1 MRWVP
6 AYFPFTHPSWE
17 LEIRTG
23 MTTDADPEG
32 WTEMLGC
39 GILRQEIL
47 DHSASSILLQLLNFI

>member
-17 LEIRTG
+17 LEIQTG
-23 MTTDADPEG
+23 VEVGGNSNSSEEIG

-47 DHSASSILLQLLNFI
+47 DYC